1 MMSVVSI
8 HEFVHYIFIPVRD
21 IVEKKGPIIVK
32 EGKIHDLFDF
42 FVDLKQYSIGRAD
55 QVMGFIFR

>member
-42 FVDLKQYSIGRAD
+42 FVDLK
-55 QVMGFIFR
+55 